1 MVPIVASVLDP
12 LTTAVIRDL
21 SSRYCP
27 VDKATFLG
35 RFGASVAVL
44 AVITLLLFAIA
55 RFGAKDARRKRLT
68 YFAACGVAVFALGYG
83 ALVTFGLS
91 GCAGGYTAGLTWDW
105 PW

>member
-1 MVPIVASVLDP
+1 MVSIVAAVLDP

-27 VDKATFLG
+27 VDKATFLS
-35 RFGASVAVL
+35 RFGVSVVVL

-55 RFGAKDARRKRLT
+55 RFGAKNGRSKRLT
-68 YFAACGVAVFALGYG
+68 YFAACAVAVFALGYG